1 MVSLQIVRHP
11 RQHKVVTTKTHLP
24 ALPLADDS
32 SPPGLRGPTRR
43 VCLVCQA
50 KASAYTC
57 PRCAT
62 PYCSATCYKGHNQG
76 CTEGFYRHHVEQ
88 ELGLRQAEDGGGAP
102 GGKAARQATVDA
114 LRRVR
119 LEGQG
124 TGQEWLDEDRLEELL
139 ACGEALDLEALTP
152 QEQQAFLA
160 AVASGELG
168 KDVKV
173 WTPWWTQG
181 GLSAAGTPLV
191 VVEKQEEDEHEE
203 GEEEAC
209 VTFATL
215 YSQLQQETTK
225 LPSSSPSRSKASP
238 SPLLKFHLLDILFAY
253 VAVLRTYN
261 GCWAVAPGEATDDL
275 LGLSAVLRQQP
286 GQPAPPLESAAGALA
301 HSMMALRQWRGLDT
315 SSSLTAASSLDMGV
329 ALAQDVAA
337 VLTHRVRAQAA
348 LLDAARL
355 VHAALWEVLGESDDE
370 REKEEETAAHLADK
384 LEALTVKASGGGEK
398 SSSKQQRHA
407 GKNLLRT
414 WHKLRFF
421 LHWAMQVDDDV
432 EWQGLQ
438 AAFGHALQDHQAVVG
453 NRRSAGGVGGL

>member
-11 RQHKVVTTKTHLP
+11 RQHKVVTTKSDLP
-24 ALPLADDS
+24 ALPLESDDS
-32 SPPGLRGPTRR
+32 PQLLRGPTRR

-139 ACGEALDLEALTP
+139 ARGEALDLEALTP

-168 KDVKV
+168 KGVEV

-181 GLSAAGTPLV
+181 GLSAEGTPLV
-191 VVEKQEEDEHEE
+191 VVEEQEEEE
-203 GEEEAC
+203 GEEAC

-215 YSQLQQETTK
+215 YSQLQQERTK
-225 LPSSSPSRSKASP
+225 LPTTPTINAAP

-261 GCWAVAPGEATDDL
+261 GCWAVAPGDAADDL

-286 GQPAPPLESAAGALA
+286 GHSAPPLESAAGAVA
-301 HSMMALRQWRGLDT
+301 HSMTALRQWRGLDT
-315 SSSLTAASSLDMGV
+315 SASTASSSSLDMGV

-337 VLTHRVRAQAA
+337 VLAHRVRAQAA
-348 LLDAARL
+348 LLDAGRL
-355 VHAALWEVLGESDDE
+355 VHAALRQVLGERDKE
-370 REKEEETAAHLADK
+370 EKREETAAHLANK
-384 LEALTVKASGGGEK
+384 LEALTVQAGGEK
-398 SSSKQQRHA
+398 GSGKQQRHA
-407 GKNLLRT
+407 GKKLLRT

-421 LHWAMQVDDDV
+421 LHWAMQADQDDDDD

-438 AAFGHALQDHQAVVG
+438 VAFGHALQEHQAVLG
-453 NRRSAGGVGGL
+453 NRRSAGGVGVLK